1 MRGWPIGLII
11 LLSGCSLVNPAK
23 SPPESNLW
31 QFQSVL
37 KSKSNL
43 DVTGVNSLRNNEGSA
58 QFSIIF
64 TDRNNLS
71 LDSPCGITL
80 ANYTISNG
88 ALKISAATKTKNY
101 SCSERNKDGE
111 DFLIKRLEKGL
122 RIFRNDNKIILS
134 NKGLAL
140 SFKIK

>member
-1 MRGWPIGLII
+1 MRACSAGLAI
-11 LLSGCSLVNPAK
+11 LLSGCSLVNPAS

-31 QFQSVL
+31 QFESVL

-43 DVTGVNSLRNNEGSA
+43 DTTGVNSLKQQESEA
-58 QFSIIF
+58 LFSIVF
-64 TDRNNLS
+64 TDGSSLS

-80 ANYTISNG
+80 ADYTIVKG
-88 ALKISAATKTKNY
+88 TLKIAGTTKTKDY
-101 SCSERNKDGE
+101 LCPQINKDGE
-111 DFLIKRLEKGL
+111 LFLIKRLEKGL
-122 RIFRNDNKIILS
+122 RIFRDNKKIILS